1 MFVKQGQ
8 NLLKVVHFYDFFVKD
23 LAQLLFQNSVEA
35 PLSIVINIKPADH
48 RKYSHTSDL
57 KPENLP
63 AGNDPHRCSQVEASR
78 RASNA

>member
-35 PLSIVINIKPADH
+35 PLSIVIKLV
-48 RKYSHTSDL
+48 K
-57 KPENLP
+57 
-63 AGNDPHRCSQVEASR
+63 
-78 RASNA
+78 RAKIVPKQLQDYMFQA